1 MCVCACVC
9 VLREW
14 VLYPERYVY
23 VLEPYLDM
31 MLDKPTFD
39 SHGKE
44 ERDRER
50 QRQRYTQR
58 GERGRGTHQYAVV
71 SALGLLQDG
80 TP

>member
-1 MCVCACVC
+1 MCVGCVCVC

-14 VLYPERYVY
+14 VLYPERYVH

-50 QRQRYTQR
+50 DRQRQTEIHRER
-58 GERGRGTHQYAVV
+58 RERGGWVGRTNMP
-71 SALGLLQDG
+71 L
-80 TP
+80 